1 MEQQTWTLLRE
12 LSAKIPSVRIPVASL
27 SGGQR
32 QTVAIARSLIGD
44 PRIVI
49 LDEPTAA
56 LGVAQTA
63 EVLNLIERLR
73 ERGHGVVLVSH
84 SMADVMAV
92 ADRVVV
98 LRLGRNNGVYNIADV
113 TSETLIAAITGA
125 VDNAVTR
132 RASDRATPEPSDAQD
147 HQDARSQRPPRPR
160 SPQRRRDDMTA
171 GKDLAPPPLTQEPE
185 DRLFSAEGM
194 RSALAALLARIRG
207 GDLGSL
213 PVIVGLVV
221 IWAVFQA
228 LNPVFLSSTNLV
240 NLTMQC
246 AAIGTIALGIVLVL
260 LVGEID
266 LSVGS
271 VSGLAA
277 AILAVSFVQLQWN
290 LVLALIA
297 AIAAGALVGLLY
309 GFLYT
314 RFGLPSFV
322 ITLAG
327 LLGFLGLQLWI
338 LGDTGSIGLPF
349 DSWIVE
355 FAQQWYLPA
364 WASYVV
370 AALAAA
376 AYAWIL
382 LRRARQRAA
391 ANLVSQS
398 YLEIGVRSGALV
410 AFLLVAAWYLN
421 LSRGV
426 GVMFL
431 FFLVLVVIV
440 NFALT
445 RTRWGRAVYAVGGSV
460 DASRRAGI
468 RVDRIY
474 ISVFMLCSTLAAVG
488 GVLAAARLAS
498 ANQSSGTGDVNLNA
512 IAAAVIGGAS
522 LFGGRGTAFAALLGI
537 FVIQSI
543 SSGLTLLNLDSSVIF
558 MITGVVLVLA
568 VTVDSLSRR
577 KRAAAGRA

>member
-1 MEQQTWTLLRE
+1 
-12 LSAKIPSVRIPVASL
+12 
-27 SGGQR
+27 
-32 QTVAIARSLIGD
+32 
-44 PRIVI
+44 
-49 LDEPTAA
+49 
-56 LGVAQTA
+56 
-63 EVLNLIERLR
+63 
-73 ERGHGVVLVSH
+73 
-84 SMADVMAV
+84 
-92 ADRVVV
+92 
-98 LRLGRNNGVYNIADV
+98 
-113 TSETLIAAITGA
+113 
-125 VDNAVTR
+125 
-132 RASDRATPEPSDAQD
+132 
-147 HQDARSQRPPRPR
+147 
-160 SPQRRRDDMTA
+160 
-171 GKDLAPPPLTQEPE
+171 
-185 DRLFSAEGM
+185 
-194 RSALAALLARIRG
+194 
-207 GDLGSL
+207 
-213 PVIVGLVV
+213 
-221 IWAVFQA
+221 
-228 LNPVFLSSTNLV
+228 
-240 NLTMQC
+240 
-246 AAIGTIALGIVLVL
+246 
-260 LVGEID
+260 
-266 LSVGS
+266 
-271 VSGLAA
+271 
-277 AILAVSFVQLQWN
+277 
-290 LVLALIA
+290 
-297 AIAAGALVGLLY
+297 LLY

-364 WASYVV
+364 WASYIV
-370 AALAAA
+370 AALTAAS
-376 AYAWIL
+376 YAWIL
-382 LRRARQRAA
+382 VRRTRQRAA

-398 YLEIGVRSGALV
+398 YLEIAVRGGALV

-431 FFLVLVVIV
+431 FFLGLVVVV

-468 RVDRIY
+468 RVNRIY